1 MEDLGDILKRLATK
15 STSGGNSGGNSE
27 APVPEP
33 VDLEEPCERCGGC
46 GWFTPDVPVGHPDFG
61 KVVNCDCQQRRIE
74 EERYTRLLRYSNLG
88 HVARFTFQSM
98 EPDGIGEE
106 PETRR
111 LFGKAHRVAS
121 DYAESPSRWLVIV
134 GPHGS
139 GKTHLAAAI
148 GNRCIERGRI
158 VLFVHVPDL
167 LDHLRATFGPA
178 SDVSYSELFEQV
190 RTSPLLVLDGL
201 GSHST
206 TPWAEE
212 KLRQIINYRYDLE
225 LPTVLTTA
233 GPLDDVDEYI
243 LSRIRT
249 PGLSQVV
256 ELRSP
261 STESARRLG
270 RIERELLRRM
280 TFDTFDVRG
289 NNPSAGQRASLEAA
303 YKAAQNFAADPDGW
317 LTLSGQTGVGKTHL
331 AVAMA
336 AEHAKKGHSVFFAF
350 VPELLDHLRY
360 TFTPESRLTYD
371 SVFEEIKTTPLLI
384 LDDLGR
390 ERSSEWAV
398 EKLYQIIVHRHNA
411 RLPTVITSSL
421 GFNDDLDPI
430 TSRVQDPSVS
440 QVVPVDAPDYRNKKR
455 SPRRQRRAG
464 PQQKAAR

>member
-1 MEDLGDILKRLATK
+1 MEELGDILKRLATK
-15 STSGGNSGGNSE
+15 STSADKSE
-27 APVPEP
+27 TSLSEP
-33 VDLEEPCERCGGC
+33 IDAEESCESCGGR
-46 GWFTPDVPVGHPDFG
+46 GWFTPDVSVGHPDFG

-74 EERYTRLLRYSNLG
+74 EERYNRLLRYSNMG
-88 HVARFTFQSM
+88 HLDRFRFQSL
-98 EPDGIGEE
+98 EPDGISQD

-111 LFGKAHRVAS
+111 LFKDAHRIAS
-121 DYAESPSRWLVIV
+121 EYAESPSQWLVIT

-139 GKTHLAAAI
+139 GKTHIAAAI

-158 VLFVHVPDL
+158 ILFVHVPDL

-178 SDVSYSELFEQV
+178 SQVSYSDLFEQV
-190 RTSPLLVLDGL
+190 KSSPLLILDGL
-201 GSHST
+201 GNHST

-212 KLRQIINYRYDLE
+212 KLRQLVNHRYDLE
-225 LPTVLTTA
+225 LPTVLTTSV
-233 GPLDDVDEYI
+233 PLEELDEYI
-243 LSRIRT
+243 LSRIRI
-249 PGLSQVV
+249 PGLSQILQ
-256 ELRSP
+256 LRSP
-261 STESARRLG
+261 LPENSRRLG
-270 RIERELLRRM
+270 SVEPELLRRM

-289 NNPSAGQRASLEAA
+289 NNPNSKQRASIEAA
-303 YKAAQNFAADPDGW
+303 YMAAKNFADDPDGW

-331 AVAMA
+331 AIAMA
-336 AEHAKKGHSVFFAF
+336 GEHSKKGNSVFFAF

-371 SVFEEIKTTPLLI
+371 TVFEEIKNTPLLI

-421 GFNDDLDPI
+421 TFKDDLDPI

-440 QVVPVDAPDYRNKKR
+440 QVVPLDAPDYRNKKR
-455 SPRRQRRAG
+455 NPRSQRNTNLKRKPAS
-464 PQQKAAR
+464 